1 MQNDVDRKTTA
12 LVTGGSRGI
21 GRAVAVALAEAGVNH
36 IFVGYLQRESEAAET
51 VRQIEANGVSAT
63 AVAANLGYP
72 QEIEKL
78 FETVATVSSRLDYF
92 VHCAALGA
100 FKPLIDVK
108 ANQWDISLD
117 TNARSFLL
125 CVQQCLK
132 LMPAG
137 RIVALSSLGA
147 RRAMANYGAIGPSK
161 AALEAVIRQLAT
173 ELAPRG
179 IGVNGVSAGPVETES
194 LAALPGW
201 EQLRTDVVSRTPA
214 GRIGRAAD
222 IASVVLFLL
231 GKESGWITGQ
241 TIVADGGLSLF

>member
-1 MQNDVDRKTTA
+1 
-12 LVTGGSRGI
+12 
-21 GRAVAVALAEAGVNH
+21 
-36 IFVGYLQRESEAAET
+36 
-51 VRQIEANGVSAT
+51 
-63 AVAANLGYP
+63 
-72 QEIEKL
+72 
-78 FETVATVSSRLDYF
+78 
-92 VHCAALGA
+92 
-100 FKPLIDVK
+100 
-108 ANQWDISLD
+108 
-117 TNARSFLL
+117 
-125 CVQQCLK
+125 
-132 LMPAG
+132 MPAG